1 MVTESPKT
9 DHPAPQETRESK
21 LSQTR
26 TGASVVIPVYNEVDA
41 VAETLYQVHEH
52 LVASGLIFEII
63 AVDDGSTDGT
73 AEVIAEIELP
83 HLRKVVHPQNRGYG
97 ASLKTGIKNARFGT
111 IVITDADGT
120 YPNARMAE
128 FIRDFHESGNDMIVG
143 ARVGENVKIP
153 LIRKPAKK
161 ALNELANYL
170 SATKIP
176 DLNSGFRVM
185 KKSVVKNF
193 LHILPDSFSFTTTI
207 TLAMLSDGYAV
218 KYVPIDYHHRQGNSK
233 IKPIQD
239 TIRFTQLVVR
249 TVMYFNPLRVFL
261 PISFA
266 LLAVS
271 LLTLLYRIF
280 AGGGLLV
287 VSVILFVSAIQV
299 LTTGMLADLIDK
311 SSARLR
317 SDRET

>member
-1 MVTESPKT
+1 MVTDSPKT
-9 DHPAPQETRESK
+9 GHPAPQGVGENK
-21 LSQTR
+21 LSQVHA
-26 TGASVVIPVYNEVDA
+26 GASVVIPVYNEVDA
-41 VAETLYQVHEH
+41 VAETLHQVHEH
-52 LVASGLIFEII
+52 LLESGLTFEIV

-73 AEVIAEIELP
+73 AEVIAGIELP

-128 FIRDFHESGNDMIVG
+128 FIRDFHASGNDMIVG
-143 ARVGENVKIP
+143 ARVGDNVKIP
-153 LIRKPAKK
+153 TIRKPAKK

-207 TLAMLSDGYAV
+207 TLAMLSDGYDV

-266 LLAVS
+266 LLLAS
-271 LLTLLYRIF
+271 LLTLFYRII